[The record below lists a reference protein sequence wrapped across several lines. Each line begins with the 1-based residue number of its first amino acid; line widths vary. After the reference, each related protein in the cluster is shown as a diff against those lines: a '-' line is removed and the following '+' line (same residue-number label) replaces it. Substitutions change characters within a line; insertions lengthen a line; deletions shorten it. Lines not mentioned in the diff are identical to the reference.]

1 MGNSQP
7 PSDLATADLPGSKT
21 VPASASIV
29 PDLPGVT
36 YSDSVIAVEP
46 RVSATL
52 RSPPRSIVR
61 RITERLIL
69 GVALLVLYAAW
80 IWIPPETPRTT
91 QVLRGTLEPE
101 EIVRPESTA
110 AVTAP
115 ASKPTPPPWF
125 SPQLLY
131 VPTWMPAPPAAPRTQ
146 VPLPMARPAP
156 Q

>member
-1 MGNSQP
+1 MRNSQP
-7 PSDLATADLPGSKT
+7 PGDLATADLPGSTT
-21 VPASASIV
+21 VPAAPSIV
-29 PDLPGVT
+29 PELPGVT

-46 RVSATL
+46 RVSRAL
-52 RSPPRSIVR
+52 RSPPRSIAR

-69 GVALLVLYAAW
+69 GVALLALYAVW

-110 AVTAP
+110 AIKAP

-131 VPTWMPAPPAAPRTQ
+131 VPAWMPAPLATPRAQ
-146 VPLPMARPAP
+146 VPLHMARPAP